1 MGTTDPWTSIKSQDL
16 SKQQIFKKKT
26 KKKQSRIERAFSQQ
40 EGESSQESSQ
50 TMTVGE
56 SSCNSQEFSSFQDL
70 SDNEQSQLFPSS
82 CTAQNFRVSAA
93 AQCQHFQ
100 SFQFQNPLMQ
110 EEYSYFHNAHIC
122 DQPFIQEQEF
132 STSFL
137 GPIFR

>member
-1 MGTTDPWTSIKSQDL
+1 MDKYQKPGSIKAANFQETIKEKAIL
-16 SKQQIFKKKT
+16 
-26 KKKQSRIERAFSQQ
+26 SRIERAFSQQ

-70 SDNEQSQLFPSS
+70 SDNEHFQLFPSS